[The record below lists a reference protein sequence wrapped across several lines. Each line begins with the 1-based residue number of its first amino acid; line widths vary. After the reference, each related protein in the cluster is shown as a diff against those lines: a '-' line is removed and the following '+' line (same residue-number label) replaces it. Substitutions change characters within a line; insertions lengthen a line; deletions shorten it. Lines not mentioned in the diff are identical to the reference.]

1 MTQTSVANPNRT
13 TLKNGLT
20 LTLSTTT
27 TKENA

>member
-13 TLKNGLT
+13 TLKNGFT

-27 TKENA
+27 TKGTS